1 MGGTMA
7 TADKVEL
14 VDEKLNVD
22 KQRAVTGRV
31 RITTET
37 KLTEEI
43 AQATLAGERVEVIRE
58 PIGEE
63 VGSIPKMRV
72 EGDVTIIPVLEEI
85 VVVEK
90 RLVLVEE
97 IRIRKIRTTE
107 DVFVPVALRKQ
118 RATVERETET
128 PNEEKLL

>member
-1 MGGTMA
+1 MA

-14 VDEKLNVD
+14 VEEKLNVD

-37 KLTEEI
+37 ELSEEI

-58 PIGEE
+58 PIGEQ
-63 VGSIPKMRV
+63 VSSMPKMRV

-97 IRIRKIRTTE
+97 IRIRKIRTAE

>member
-1 MGGTMA
+1 MA

-97 IRIRKIRTTE
+97 IRIRKIKTAE

>member
-1 MGGTMA
+1 MA

-14 VDEKLNVD
+14 VEEKLNVD

-37 KLTEEI
+37 ELTEEI

-97 IRIRKIRTTE
+97 IRIRKIRTAE